1 MYPYFIKY
9 IYLRSNYRD
18 YWDIFSKY
26 YFEQCLL
33 DKFKILNWRFFNCR
47 LCNTCVTQYEKQNNV
62 LVTCVDP
69 QRPQKI
75 DTLSGLLF
83 HSSKNIY
90 GCFLRDL
97 LPFPH
102 SSPKSWSHHGSRQ
115 VLVPRRLRWLWDQ
128 DCQENSH
135 NQQPLSL
142 HFFHCPFTFSSVFW
156 LVNSYLGLMFPH
168 HSEDLWWLNPPSY
181 ILILLV
187 QKQNVRYSKW
197 QWRNVLCHV
206 YNRNI
211 HWSVNF

>member
-1 MYPYFIKY
+1 M
-9 IYLRSNYRD
+9 
-18 YWDIFSKY
+18 
-26 YFEQCLL
+26 
-33 DKFKILNWRFFNCR
+33 
-47 LCNTCVTQYEKQNNV
+47 CNTIWETKQRACYMCWPPEAPKDWHIVRVTFSFVQNYLWV
-62 LVTCVDP
+62 LSTWS
-69 QRPQKI
+69 I
-75 DTLSGLLF
+75 A
-83 HSSKNIY
+83 
-90 GCFLRDL
+90 
-97 LPFPH
+97 FPPTH
-102 SSPKSWSHHGSRQ
+102 KSWSHHSSRQ

-135 NQQPLSL
+135 NQQPLGL

-156 LVNSYLGLMFPH
+156 LVHSYLGLMFPH

-187 QKQNVRYSKW
+187 HKQNDRYSKW